1 MINTSE
7 LISTSYGLERYPNV
21 SLHNGMK
28 SILKDFYLFIFLTKD
43 GNFMLTVISK
53 CVQQLMK
60 YLANTKKENIHSEF
74 IEFILTQ
81 CVLGQYPKRRQI

>member
-1 MINTSE
+1 
-7 LISTSYGLERYPNV
+7 
-21 SLHNGMK
+21 
-28 SILKDFYLFIFLTKD
+28 
-43 GNFMLTVISK
+43 MLTVISK